1 MKRERKPKAKK
12 DVKIVAV
19 VTPDGIQG
27 SFQTEPRRP
36 LIAHLKIRTND
47 VQFHDVPIQ
56 YDPHPPVQPEPYD
69 ATADNVFAKQHE
81 TYVEEKQATDDS
93 AAATAAALFKDDPKA
108 VAAAGEEA
116 AAAAPKEETRSVQA
130 FTKADLMIQF
140 RDTKKTEKLPERTD
154 VACFWCAHGFD
165 WTPCIIPEREVA
177 GVYKVY
183 GNFCC
188 PECAVAYL
196 LSESVDPHTRW
207 ERIALLQRVYD
218 QEGKG
223 RIFPAPT
230 RQCLKL
236 FGGPLTIESF
246 RNTVRDSKVRVDIHM
261 PPMVSILGSID
272 TKPIDFFD
280 TSMKNTFTQTID
292 KMQKAEEGLRLKR
305 TKPLKDRESTLDVC
319 MNIQIK
325 NNRGVRVP

>member
-1 MKRERKPKAKK
+1 MVKERKTKAKK

-27 SFQTEPRRP
+27 NFQTEPRRP

-47 VQFHDVPIQ
+47 VQFHDTPIQ

-69 ATADNVFAKQHE
+69 ATIYDVFSGQHE
-81 TYVEEKQATDDS
+81 PYIEDKEAIDNSAVE
-93 AAATAAALFKDDPKA
+93 TAKALFKD
-108 VAAAGEEA
+108 EEEI
-116 AAAAPKEETRSVQA
+116 PKEETRSVQA

-140 RDTKKTEKLPERTD
+140 RDTKKHEKMPDKTD
-154 VACFWCAHGFD
+154 VACFWCAHTFD
-165 WTPCIIPEREVA
+165 WAPCIIPEREVA
-177 GVYKVY
+177 GIYKVY
-183 GNFCC
+183 GNFCH
-188 PECAVAYL
+188 PECAMAYL
-196 LSESVDPHTRW
+196 LGESIDPHTRW
-207 ERIALLQRVYD
+207 ERIALLQRIYD
-218 QEGKG
+218 QEGKA

-230 RQCLKL
+230 RQSLKL
-236 FGGPLTIESF
+236 FGGPLTINSF
-246 RNTVRDSKVRVDIHM
+246 RNTMRDAKVRVDMHM

-292 KMQKAEEGLRLKR
+292 KMHKAEEGLRLKR

-325 NNRGVRVP
+325 NRSVAAKN